1 MLLGG
6 KMVCVV
12 LVVFVSLGGVL
23 LLSSFRVTVWSIEG
37 AYSLRLGLGFGL
49 NMR

>member
-6 KMVCVV
+6 KTVWVV
-12 LVVFVSLGGVL
+12 LVVVVVRGGVL
-23 LLSSFRVTVWSIEG
+23 LLSSFRVAVWSNEG

-49 NMR
+49 NMG